1 MNKVLYIQ
9 DNYDLFKEHERE
21 QERRL
26 RRRPVCHECGERIT
40 EEYGFQFSGKW
51 FCPDC
56 IDQHKVY
63 IDED

>member
-1 MNKVLYIQ
+1 MMPYIP

-26 RRRPVCHECGERIT
+26 RRRPVCHECGERISGD
-40 EEYGFQFSGKW
+40 YGFQFSGSW
-51 FCPDC
+51 ICESC

-63 IDED
+63 IEEE